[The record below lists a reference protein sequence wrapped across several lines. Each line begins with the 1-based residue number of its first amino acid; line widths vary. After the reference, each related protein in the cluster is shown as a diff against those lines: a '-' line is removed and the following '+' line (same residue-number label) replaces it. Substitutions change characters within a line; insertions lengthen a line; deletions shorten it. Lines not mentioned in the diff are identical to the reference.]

1 MPAARTPREAAISYP
16 NDEVGADGSGTAQ
29 IPPSRRGTRRVRR
42 TAGFAFLAL
51 VVVVIA
57 GFEIYLR
64 TGGDSPEPADAVVVL
79 GPGRDG
85 ERLERAHE
93 LLDAQL
99 ADTLVVSMARGGQRA
114 ATDAVCADEPAEI
127 EVICFTAD
135 PFNTRGEARAIAQ
148 LSAARGWTKLLV
160 VTSDYHVRRARL
172 LFARCYDGSLAVVGA
187 SSGGDPDVVL
197 TDAHEAAGLVYAN
210 LVARGC

>member
-64 TGGDSPEPADAVVVL
+64 PAETHRAGGCRRRSRAR
-79 GPGRDG
+79 PGR

>member
-1 MPAARTPREAAISYP
+1 MPGARRPREAAISYP
-16 NDEVGADGSGTAQ
+16 NDEVGSDGSEAAE
-29 IPPSRRGTRRVRR
+29 IPPSRRGPRRVRR
-42 TAGFAFLAL
+42 SAGLAVLAL
-51 VVVVIA
+51 VVVATA

-85 ERLERAHE
+85 ERLARAQE

-135 PFNTRGEARAIAQ
+135 PFNTRGEAQAIAQ

-172 LFARCYDGSLAVVGA
+172 LFARCYDDSLAVVGA
-187 SSGGDPDVVL
+187 SSGGDSDLVL
-197 TDAHEAAGLVYAN
+197 TDAHEAAGLAYAN